1 MFQGEYTN
9 NMDDKGRV
17 NIPAP
22 FRDVLLKNYDD
33 SSIVVTRDPYS
44 PCLRAY
50 PQREWKRLLAKVSAR
65 SSNDRAVIAY
75 KRTVIS
81 SAQEYAPDKQGRV
94 LIPQNLRDYASI
106 SKGTVFAGSL
116 DTFEIWD
123 VSAWD
128 AQLASSLSLLQDMD
142 LDF

>member
-22 FRDVLLKNYDD
+22 LRDVLLKNYDD
-33 SSIVVTRDPYS
+33 LSIVVTRDPFE

-50 PQREWKRLLAKVSAR
+50 PQREWRRLLAKVSAR
-65 SSNDRAVIAY
+65 PSNDRKVILFKRAV
-75 KRTVIS
+75 VS
-81 SAQEYAPDKQGRV
+81 SAQEYVPDKQGRV
-94 LIPQNLRDYASI
+94 LIPQSLRHHAKLSKSI
-106 SKGTVFAGSL
+106 VFTGSL
-116 DTFEIWD
+116 DTFEIWNA
-123 VSAWD
+123 SAWD
-128 AQLASSLSLLQDMD
+128 AQLAFTLASLQDMD